1 MDLGNIIAIYIL
13 EALKGK
19 LQYTQIMALHIQSSH

>member
-1 MDLGNIIAIYIL
+1 MDLGNIIVIYIL

-19 LQYTQIMALHIQSSH
+19 LQYTQIMDLHVQS